1 MDARLNNT
9 LTNRLAGTTTDR
21 ASAAPEDIFMA
32 WLLYLPHGTD
42 TARAAKHEIAR
53 LDAAETMPR
62 GWERLREMFQ
72 SVARGEASHSP
83 ARRRGRRH

>member
-1 MDARLNNT
+1 MDARLNST
-9 LTNRLAGTTTDR
+9 LTGQPTGRSADG
-21 ASAAPEDIFMA
+21 APAAPEDIFMA
-32 WLLYLPHGTD
+32 WLLCLPHGTD

-53 LDAAETMPR
+53 LDTAESLPK

-72 SVARGEASHSP
+72 SVARGDAGHSP